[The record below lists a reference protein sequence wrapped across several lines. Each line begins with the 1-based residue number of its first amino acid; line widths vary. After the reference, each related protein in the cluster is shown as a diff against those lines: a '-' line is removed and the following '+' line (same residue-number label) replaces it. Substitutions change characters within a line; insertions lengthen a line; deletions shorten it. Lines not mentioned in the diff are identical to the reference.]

1 MQETTTASMPQPK
14 FDDDD
19 VLADVIRAYGPYFIH
34 YMEEH
39 GTEGRTD

>member
-1 MQETTTASMPQPK
+1 MQENQQP
-14 FDDDD
+14 DPDD
-19 VLADVIRAYGPYFIH
+19 VLADVIRAFAPHFIR